1 MVIYMYHFTITNNE
15 IPGEVSHAAKKNRYF
30 IGVCKIIN
38 NCVTEWRWVPG
49 MSRGF
54 HLWHSQ
60 PLDRVTPPW
69 LANPCPPAMSPHANG
84 TRHLSHWFKSER
96 IKGGRDGGK
105 RMIQRLN
112 EENGCQGNTVLSTWR
127 RCKQGWPHLSQTTDC
142 WPRPHSLLLTVL
154 NKYLFNLILL
164 EHYMATWRYK
174 ISFCFSLLKERFHIS
189 KRPCQRAKK
198 VVSDSPGLVD
208 FATGLVN
215 CVLNLL
221 DGQVKFF
228 GGIHCN
234 QSCSSKKRFQAT

>member
-1 MVIYMYHFTITNNE
+1 MKYQVTFHMQQ
-15 IPGEVSHAAKKNRYF
+15 KNWYF

-38 NCVTEWRWVPG
+38 NCITEWRWGPG

-54 HLWHSQ
+54 DLWHSQ
-60 PLDRVTPPW
+60 PLDRVKPPW

-84 TRHLSHWFKSER
+84 TSHLSHWFKSER

-154 NKYLFNLILL
+154 NKYLFHLILL
-164 EHYMATWRYK
+164 EHYMATWKYK
-174 ISFCFSLLKERFHIS
+174 ISFFFFTQREIS
-189 KRPCQRAKK
+189 H
-198 VVSDSPGLVD
+198 L
-208 FATGLVN
+208 
-215 CVLNLL
+215 
-221 DGQVKFF
+221 
-228 GGIHCN
+228 
-234 QSCSSKKRFQAT
+234 QATMSACKESGVW